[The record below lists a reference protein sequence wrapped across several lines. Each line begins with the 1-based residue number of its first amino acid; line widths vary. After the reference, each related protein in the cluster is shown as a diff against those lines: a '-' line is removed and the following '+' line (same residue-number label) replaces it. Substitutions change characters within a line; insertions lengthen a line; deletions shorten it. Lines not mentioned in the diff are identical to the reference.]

1 MIKVKT
7 IRSTNTRNV
16 NSEIND
22 YYATDPKAID
32 ELLRFEDF
40 KEHILE
46 PCVGGGHLAYRLND
60 YGFKVKGSD
69 IIDRSYPNTII
80 QNALDIKE
88 NTLDIITNPPYKNAV
103 EIIEHLIK
111 VSNKD
116 VKIACFLKLTF
127 LESLKRYKFFKKYP
141 PRRIY
146 VFSYRINCAR
156 NGNFTQHKN
165 AKAVAYAWYIWEVGN
180 YDKTYIDWINK
191 KEGD

>member
-1 MIKVKT
+1 M
-7 IRSTNTRNV
+7 

-40 KEHILE
+40 KENILE
-46 PCVGGGHLAYRLND
+46 PCVGGGHLAFRLED

-69 IIDRSYPNTII
+69 IVDRFYPNTII
-80 QNALDIKE
+80 ENALDIKE
-88 NTLDIITNPPYKNAV
+88 NSFDIITNPPYKNAV

-111 VSNKD
+111 VSDKG

-141 PRRIY
+141 PKKIY

-156 NGNFTQHKN
+156 NGDFNTYKTD
-165 AKAVAYAWYIWEVGN
+165 KAVAYAWYIWEVGN
-180 YDKTYIDWINK
+180 YDKTYIDWINR